1 MKKRKLRLLI
11 VESSGADQAQLL
23 GALESQ
29 GFVFDET
36 TVDGAVRM
44 RTALEAQEWDLVICG
59 GPIAGFPAAA
69 ALALAREVHPDLPF
83 IIVSAENDLNLA
95 VGLIKLGAQD
105 YIRKDELVRLGPVI
119 ERELRDAEMNRL
131 QKVTQARL
139 HESQELFRAIVENVG
154 DLVAV
159 LDTDGRR
166 VYNSPS
172 YWPLFRE
179 KDIRQGSSS
188 FREIHPD
195 DRERI
200 KEIFRKTVLTGI
212 GECAEFRFVL
222 KDGSIRY
229 MESDGRAI
237 RDAEGNVSKVVV
249 VSRDIT
255 EQKRLEADLRA
266 MAATDTLT
274 GLPNRRHFLT
284 QLDQEMA
291 RVSRANDHCASVL
304 MIDIDFFKQVND
316 SFGHTTGD
324 HALRHL
330 AGLMRNTLRKIDT
343 LGRLGGEEFAVI
355 LPGASRAS
363 AQIFAERLRKKIAAS
378 PMPHAGKSITLT
390 VSIGVTEIKPDDS
403 SADDTLARADR
414 AQYQAKESGR
424 NRVVV
429 EA

>member
-1 MKKRKLRLLI
+1 MKKRRLRLLI
-11 VESSGADQAQLL
+11 AENSGPERAQLL
-23 GALESQ
+23 AALQSQ
-29 GFVFDET
+29 GFVFDDT
-36 TVDGAVRM
+36 TVDGAVPM
-44 RTALEAQEWDLVICG
+44 RAALEAQEWDLVICG
-59 GPIAGFPAAA
+59 QPLAGFPAAA
-69 ALALAREVHPDLPF
+69 ALALVREVHPDLPF

-105 YIRKDELVRLGPVI
+105 YIRRSELVRLGPVI
-119 ERELRDAEMNRL
+119 ERELRDADMIRM
-131 QKVTQARL
+131 QKLTRARL

-159 LDTDGRR
+159 LDTSGRR
-166 VYNSPS
+166 IYNSPS

-179 KDIRQGSSS
+179 RDIRQGSSS

-255 EQKRLEADLRA
+255 DQKRLEAELRE
-266 MAATDTLT
+266 MAATDMLT
-274 GLPNRRHFLT
+274 GLPNRRHFLA
-284 QLDQEMA
+284 QLEQEMA
-291 RVSRANDHCASVL
+291 RVSRVSEHHASVL
-304 MIDIDFFKQVND
+304 MIDVDHFKQVND
-316 SFGHTTGD
+316 SFGHSTGD

-330 AGLMRNTLRKIDT
+330 ASLMKQSLRKIDT
-343 LGRLGGEEFAVI
+343 PGRLGGEEFAAI
-355 LPGASRAS
+355 LPGASLAS

-378 PMPHAGKSITLT
+378 PMPHAGKAIPLT

-414 AQYQAKESGR
+414 AQYQAKQSGR
-424 NRVVV
+424 NRVLV